1 MRLIA
6 ALTLLVLASPAAAH
20 VTVWP
25 KVSAAGGREKYEIRV
40 PDEKQ
45 VDTVALELRFPPGL
59 RVTSIEQKPG
69 WMSELLRDAS
79 GNAIGVRWTGKLA
92 PMQFTEL
99 GLLAANPATGSELVW
114 SAIQTFADGTRI
126 EWSGPPGSKAPA
138 PRVTLSAK

>member
-1 MRLIA
+1 
-6 ALTLLVLASPAAAH
+6 
-20 VTVWP
+20 
-25 KVSAAGGREKYEIRV
+25 V